1 MDEIRVGIIGLGFMG
16 KTHLAAF
23 GARSAKC
30 RVVAVAD
37 ANIDK
42 AAGATAGNLA
52 TAGSVDLAGIAKYTT
67 AQQLLDDASVDLVSI
82 CTPTDTHRD
91 LALAAVAAG
100 KHLLLEKPVAVAAA
114 DVRAV
119 AAAVKPGLI
128 AMPAMVMRFW
138 PGWPWLRD
146 RIHEARAGKGDFG
159 RLVGITFQ
167 RLGSA
172 PAWNTD
178 FYASEARTGGALT
191 DLHIHDSD
199 FILWCFGPPLRTSSV
214 GSLNHVTTQ
223 YVYPRPQGPDHIV
236 AQGGW
241 GHSPGFPFVMRYVAV
256 FEKATAMFDLSG
268 GDAPVTVYQGGVISK
283 PELPKL
289 SSYQIEIDHVL
300 EAVAAARS
308 GKPFEL
314 RATMQ
319 DAVAVAELLEQER
332 GNLSDR

>member
-1 MDEIRVGIIGLGFMG
+1 MSEIKVGIIGLGFMG

-23 GARSAKC
+23 GARTSQC

-42 AAGATAGNLA
+42 ASLATAGNLA
-52 TAGSVDLAGIAKYTT
+52 STGSVDLTGIRTYTT
-67 AQQLLDDASVDLVSI
+67 AQQLLSDADIDLVSV

-91 LALAAVAAG
+91 LALAAIAAG
-100 KHLLLEKPVAVAAA
+100 KHLLLEKPVAVASA
-114 DVRAV
+114 DVRLV
-119 AAAVKPGLI
+119 AAAVRPGLV

-138 PGWPWLRD
+138 PGWPWLRE

-159 RLVGITFQ
+159 RLVGVTFQ

-172 PAWNTD
+172 PAWNPD

-199 FILWCFGPPLRTSSV
+199 FILWCFGPPARTSSV

-223 YVYPRPQGPDHIV
+223 YVYRDGPDHIV

-268 GDAPVTVYQGGVISK
+268 GAAPVTVFRDGVLSQ
-283 PELPKL
+283 PALPTL
-289 SSYQIEIDHVL
+289 SSYQLEIDHML
-300 EAVAAARS
+300 DAVAAARS
-308 GKPFEL
+308 GAPFEL

-319 DAVAVAELLEQER
+319 DAVAVAELLEGER
-332 GNLSDR
+332 ASLTAR